1 MLYLQKSLS
10 SRLEHSLLSLKQ
22 PPRRL
27 RRSSSRSRDPRV
39 KPDPK
44 ARMMASTRQPL
55 TTDRVVNAA
64 MAVVAETT
72 DPAAM
77 ANAAAEVAAV
87 VVVTVADA
95 VRPEAVAAEAAV
107 VVAETAPL
115 PQAARLADRVTM

>member
-1 MLYLQKSLS
+1 
-10 SRLEHSLLSLKQ
+10 
-22 PPRRL
+22 
-27 RRSSSRSRDPRV
+27 
-39 KPDPK
+39 
-44 ARMMASTRQPL
+44 
-55 TTDRVVNAA
+55 